1 MHPVGCYP
9 RCQPGFDNLRRVG
22 SPEATESVETL
33 TEVDVVYQ
41 NLAHNILQDAR
52 GDFICLLG
60 CTDCPDSFSHYVRC
74 PYLFALTKFFK
85 RDTSNDPLTRL
96 SLVSPSAVSMLCVSC
111 MFTGYHAVKNEVRCG
126 NLNPIINDASN
137 VRRLLWTTYAHSF
150 WSVAVEVWPNIPSF
164 SAPKFIRFLIES
176 NAMKSIADTN
186 IH

>member
-1 MHPVGCYP
+1 MLSAEETRPWLASWITSYRMH
-9 RCQPGFDNLRRVG
+9 
-22 SPEATESVETL
+22 EETL
-33 TEVDVVYQ
+33 F
-41 NLAHNILQDAR
+41 N
-52 GDFICLLG
+52 CLLG

-96 SLVSPSAVSMLCVSC
+96 SLVSPSAESMLCVSC

-137 VRRLLWTTYAHSF
+137 VRRLLWTTFAHSF

-164 SAPKFIRFLIES
+164 SVPKFISFLIES
-176 NAMKSIADTN
+176 NATNSIADTN